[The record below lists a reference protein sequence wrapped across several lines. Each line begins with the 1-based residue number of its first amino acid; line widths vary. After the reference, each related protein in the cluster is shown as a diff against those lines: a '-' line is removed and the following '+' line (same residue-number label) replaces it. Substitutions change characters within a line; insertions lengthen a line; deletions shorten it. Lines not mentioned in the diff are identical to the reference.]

1 MDIQII
7 LFDFGDTLVEIDPRL
22 REESVQLIQAYAGR
36 PITITD
42 LKQAEREEWK
52 KRTPKDFLWVQTKED
67 EVNYWQ
73 SFYRAVLDRL
83 GITSHPP
90 HLLKWLASVPTDP
103 KSFVPFPEVKPVLDK
118 LQEMGIALGIISNS
132 FPSAEEILYHL
143 ELQPYFRYAVWS
155 HRCGCGKPEWKI
167 FHQALSRVN
176 FSPAHIL
183 FLDDRVDFV
192 KGAVK
197 AGIRSAFWVN
207 RNGCSDTEVQQIH
220 SLWEIVSMVRPEP
233 VSNEF

>member
-22 REESVQLIQAYAGR
+22 REESVHLIQAYAGR

-90 HLLKWLASVPTDP
+90 HLLRWLASVPIDP
-103 KSFVPFPEVKPVLDK
+103 RSFVPFPEVKPVLDK

-132 FPSAEEILYHL
+132 FPSAEEILRHL
-143 ELQPYFRYAVWS
+143 ELHPYFSYIVWS
-155 HRCGCGKPEWKI
+155 HRCGCAKPERKI
-167 FHQALSRVN
+167 FRQALSLVN
-176 FSPAHIL
+176 NTQAHIL
-183 FLDDRVDFV
+183 FVDDRPDFV
-192 KGAVK
+192 KAATK
-197 AGIRSAFWVN
+197 AGIHAAFWVN
-207 RNGCSDTEVQQIH
+207 RNGCSGGEVQQIR
-220 SLWEIVSMVRPEP
+220 SLWEIVSMVDP
-233 VSNEF
+233 NQ